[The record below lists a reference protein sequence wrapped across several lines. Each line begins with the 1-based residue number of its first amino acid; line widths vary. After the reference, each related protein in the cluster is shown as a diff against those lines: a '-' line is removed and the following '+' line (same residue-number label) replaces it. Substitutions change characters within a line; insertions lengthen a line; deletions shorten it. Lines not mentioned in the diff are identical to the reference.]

1 MNMPF
6 ENHLNVLAI
15 KIFSIFSKNFFP
27 DSDIVFMVIKSVAD
41 NEFSD
46 LN

>member
-6 ENHLNVLAI
+6 ENHLNVLII
-15 KIFSIFSKNFFP
+15 KIFSIFSKIFFP
-27 DSDIVFMVIKSVAD
+27 DSDIVFMVFKSVAD

>member
-6 ENHLNVLAI
+6 ENHLNLLVI
-15 KIFSIFSKNFFP
+15 KIFSIFSKRFFSN
-27 DSDIVFMVIKSVAD
+27 SDIVFMVIKSVAD